1 MITLKRVSKRKS
13 FKCIRRR
20 EDVFVRKVQ
29 LFIDVPI
36 LSLSV
41 TLAFPH
47 LPVFPIRE
55 TGQKFL
61 TSSHMAMTSSISPR
75 KRRRLFWFSCV
86 GANIRGSLARSEKI
100 LLKPSINSYWSVQ
113 HAINSSPSLIMFP
126 SFQYNSVYISVF
138 PFINFVDSLTTVQI
152 YNFRSIR
159 SNVFI
164 RQVYSCESRL
174 IFRDEMLASKGAADI
189 CHHRDTYELQIIR
202 HFSN

>member
-1 MITLKRVSKRKS
+1 MISRKRASKRKS

-20 EDVFVRKVQ
+20 EDVFVRKAQ

-86 GANIRGSLARSEKI
+86 GANIRGSLARSEGI

-113 HAINSSPSLIMFP
+113 HTINSSPNLIVFP
-126 SFQYNSVYISVF
+126 SFHYNSVYISVF

-159 SNVFI
+159 LNVFI
-164 RQVYSCESRL
+164 RQVYSRESRL

-189 CHHRDTYELQIIR
+189 CHHRDAYELQIIR

>member
-1 MITLKRVSKRKS
+1 MISRKRASKRKS

-20 EDVFVRKVQ
+20 EDVFVRKAQ

-86 GANIRGSLARSEKI
+86 GANIRGSLARSEGI

-113 HAINSSPSLIMFP
+113 HTINSSPNLIVFP
-126 SFQYNSVYISVF
+126 SFHYNSVYISVF
-138 PFINFVDSLTTVQI
+138 SFINFVDSLTTVQI

-159 SNVFI
+159 LNVFI
-164 RQVYSCESRL
+164 RQVYSRESRI

-189 CHHRDTYELQIIR
+189 CHHRDAYELQIIR